1 MSNRVNTF
9 KPDSFINKFGQTIN
23 PGDQVIYVGSGY
35 AHKIT
40 VNAGIFEGVYIGEKY
55 DWTTKQ
61 KSPQVVGVRIGQI
74 FHYEDEGKKY
84 YRKAVLPLMRVFK
97 INTTMEEFAGKEL

>member
-1 MSNRVNTF
+1 MGRSVNTF
-9 KPDSFINKFGQTIN
+9 MPESFVNKFGQIIN

-35 AHKIT
+35 AHRIT
-40 VNAGIFEGVYIGEKY
+40 VNAGIFEGVYVGEVY
-55 DWTTKQ
+55 DYGVKQ
-61 KSPQVVGVRIGQI
+61 KIPKVVGVRV
-74 FHYEDEGKKY
+74 GKVLVRDYKGNEY